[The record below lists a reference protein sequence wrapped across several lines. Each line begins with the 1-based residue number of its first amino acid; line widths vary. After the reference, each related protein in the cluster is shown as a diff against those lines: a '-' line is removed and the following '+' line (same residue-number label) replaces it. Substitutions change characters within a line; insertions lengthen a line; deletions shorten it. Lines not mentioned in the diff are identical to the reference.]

1 MLKVLKYSLLLALL
15 FGCAQLVYLQT
26 PQQLMDAGQYSETR
40 HIGGIDKV
48 LGCINKIQ
56 DSKID
61 KEWVL
66 RSQQL
71 TSEKDREL
79 LFFSP
84 KNQNRASHLGVYARV
99 FSDGSDTK
107 IQWWV
112 SKVFVSPQSV
122 LSDIKGT
129 C

>member
-1 MLKVLKYSLLLALL
+1 MLKTLKYCFLLVFL

-26 PQQLMDAGQYSETR
+26 PQQLMNAGQYSETR

-61 KEWVL
+61 KDWVL

-84 KNQNRASHLGVYARV
+84 KDQNRTSHLGVYARV
-99 FSDGSDTK
+99 LSEGSDTK

-112 SKVFVSPQSV
+112 SKV
-122 LSDIKGT
+122 L
-129 C
+129 